1 MFWELRIEPMNTDS
15 RQSLHETLYSAL
27 LHFYPSEFQQ
37 EFAEEMREVFSQ
49 AIADASRGGSFSQGL
64 RFINELLALPV
75 AVLHVHMQLRNSR
88 KVSPN
93 TAKQDAPLELS
104 WRELLVALAV
114 FLLPAMMIL
123 ANPVMAPALESTQS
137 AGIPAVLLFLA
148 VMIAAG
154 MLRGVP
160 LLSLPYLG
168 IILVV
173 AGYLYLF
180 QWIASLVS
188 PALISNFSLGQW
200 DRSTYLLL
208 KVISNGMLWL
218 MLFCL
223 TLLVVALLALLNRFQ
238 PLFSRTRH
246 DWTILSYI
254 LYGESV
260 FALLFLFENHRFER
274 SFIIASLFC
283 LGVGLWFYLR
293 NAASWKRLLALL
305 GGLSLA
311 MWIAVLGVSISTAAG
326 GLPGDLLSLKLIRD
340 IFDIRALSSY
350 AGQLLLIWL
359 GMLIMLLLPTLLA
372 RRSGQVGQGGQGGEN
387 IHANFSI

>member
-1 MFWELRIEPMNTDS
+1 MKLEPHD
-15 RQSLHETLYSAL
+15 TLYAAL
-27 LHFYPSEFQQ
+27 LRFYPSEYRQ
-37 EFAEEMREVFSQ
+37 EFAEEMQEVFAQ
-49 AIADASRGGSFSQGL
+49 ASADASRNGSFSL
-64 RFINELLALPV
+64 VSLLINEVLDLPLSALR
-75 AVLHVHMQLRNSR
+75 VHMQIRSNR
-88 KVSPN
+88 PVSPVAN
-93 TAKQDAPLELS
+93 PDAPLELS

-123 ANPVMAPALESTQS
+123 ANPVLAETTQPARL
-137 AGIPAVLLFLA
+137 PAVLLFLGL
-148 VMIAAG
+148 MIAVG

-160 LLSLPYLG
+160 LWSLPYLG
-168 IILVV
+168 LILVV

-188 PALISNFSLGQW
+188 PALISNFTPGPW

-238 PLFSRTRH
+238 PLFSRTRQ
-246 DWTILSYI
+246 DWTMLSYI

-274 SFIIASLFC
+274 SFIIASLLC

-293 NAASWKRLLALL
+293 SPARWKRLLALL

-311 MWIAVLGVSISTAAG
+311 MWVAVFGASVSTAAG
-326 GLPGDLLSLKLIRD
+326 RSLGGLLTLTNATG
-340 IFDIRALSSY
+340 IFDLRALNSS
-350 AGQLLLIWL
+350 AGLLLLIWL
-359 GMLIMLLLPTLLA
+359 GMLIMLTLPGLLA
-372 RRSGQVGQGGQGGEN
+372 VRPGRFGRGSPGGGN
-387 IHANFSI
+387 YHANYSI

>member
-1 MFWELRIEPMNTDS
+1 MHD
-15 RQSLHETLYSAL
+15 TLYTAL
-27 LHFYPSEFQQ
+27 LRFYPAEYRQ
-37 EFAEEMREVFSQ
+37 EFAEEMQEVFAQ
-49 AIADASRGGSFSQGL
+49 ARADASRNGSFSL
-64 RFINELLALPV
+64 VSLLINEVLDLPLSALR
-75 AVLHVHMQLRNSR
+75 VHMQIRSNR
-88 KVSPN
+88 PVSS
-93 TAKQDAPLELS
+93 TANPDAPLELS

-123 ANPVMAPALESTQS
+123 ANPVLADTTQPARL
-137 AGIPAVLLFLA
+137 PAVLLFLG

-154 MLRGVP
+154 LLRGVP
-160 LLSLPYLG
+160 LWSLPYLG
-168 IILVV
+168 LILVV

-188 PALISNFSLGQW
+188 PALISNFTPGPW

-238 PLFSRTRH
+238 PLFSRTRQ
-246 DWTILSYI
+246 DWTMLSYI

-274 SFIIASLFC
+274 SFIIASLLC

-293 NAASWKRLLALL
+293 SPARWKRLLALL

-311 MWIAVLGVSISTAAG
+311 MWVAVFGASVSTAAG
-326 GLPGDLLSLKLIRD
+326 RSLGGLLTLTNV
-340 IFDIRALSSY
+340 RALNSSS
-350 AGQLLLIWL
+350 GLLLLIWL
-359 GMLIMLLLPTLLA
+359 GMLIMLLLPGLLA
-372 RRSGQVGQGGQGGEN
+372 GRPGRFGRGSPGGDN
-387 IHANFSI
+387 YHANYSI

>member
-1 MFWELRIEPMNTDS
+1 MKSKS
-15 RQSLHETLYSAL
+15 RLSIHDILFSAL
-27 LHFYPSEFQQ
+27 LYLYPSEYRQ
-37 EFAEEMREVFSQ
+37 EFAEEMREVFLQ
-49 AIADASRGGSFSQGL
+49 ATADASRKGSYSLGL
-64 RFINELLALPV
+64 LVFNELLALPV
-75 AVLHVHMQLRNSR
+75 SALRVHMQLRHTRTDANTIA
-88 KVSPN
+88 SP
-93 TAKQDAPLELS
+93 DAPLDLS

-123 ANPVMAPALESTQS
+123 ANPVMTPTLETSQS
-137 AGIPAVLLFLA
+137 AGISVVLLFLA
-148 VMIAAG
+148 VMLAAG

-160 LLSLPYLG
+160 LLSMPYLG

-188 PALISNFSLGQW
+188 PTLISNFSPGPW

-208 KVISNGMLWL
+208 EVISNGMLWL

-238 PLFSRTRH
+238 PLFSRTRQ
-246 DWTILSYI
+246 DWTMLSYI

-274 SFIIASLFC
+274 AFMVASLLC
-283 LGVGLWFYLR
+283 LGIGVWIYLR
-293 NAASWKRLLALL
+293 SAARWKRLLALL

-311 MWIAVLGVSISTAAG
+311 MWIAVFGATVSTAAG
-326 GLPGDLLSLKLIRD
+326 GSLGELLTLEHTLD
-340 IFDIRALSSY
+340 IFDMQTLNSS
-350 AGQLLLIWL
+350 AGLLLLIWL
-359 GMLIMLLLPTLLA
+359 GMLVMLLLPTLLA
-372 RRSGQVGQGGQGGEN
+372 GRPGRFGQGGRGGEKF
-387 IHANFSI
+387 HANYSI

>member
-1 MFWELRIEPMNTDS
+1 MKIETRLS
-15 RQSLHETLYSAL
+15 IHQSLFSAL
-27 LHFYPSEFQQ
+27 LRFYPAEYRQ
-37 EFAEEMREVFSQ
+37 EFSEEMQEVFAQ
-49 AIADASRGGSFSQGL
+49 ATADASRSGSFSL
-64 RFINELLALPV
+64 VSLLINEALDLPLAV
-75 AVLHVHMQLRNSR
+75 VRVHRQVRSNR
-88 KVSPN
+88 KDL
-93 TAKQDAPLELS
+93 TAATVPKTPPGLS

-123 ANPVMAPALESTQS
+123 ANTRTSQPGDIS
-137 AGIPAVLLFLA
+137 AGLLFLA

-154 MLRGVP
+154 LLRGVP
-160 LLSLPYLG
+160 LWSLPYLG
-168 IILVV
+168 LILVV

-188 PALISNFSLGQW
+188 PALISNFTPGPW

-208 KVISNGMLWL
+208 TIISNGMLWM

-238 PLFSRTRH
+238 PLFSRTRQ
-246 DWTILSYI
+246 DWTMLSYI

-274 SFIIASLFC
+274 SFIIASLLC

-293 NAASWKRLLALL
+293 SPARWKRLLALL

-311 MWIAVLGVSISTAAG
+311 MWIAVYGATASTAAG
-326 GLPGDLLSLKLIRD
+326 MLTLNNLRAFNSPTGL
-340 IFDIRALSSY
+340 
-350 AGQLLLIWL
+350 LLLIWL
-359 GMLIMLLLPTLLA
+359 GMLVMLLLPGLLA
-372 RRSGQVGQGGQGGEN
+372 GRAGRFGRGNPGGGN
-387 IHANFSI
+387 YHANYSI

>member
-1 MFWELRIEPMNTDS
+1 MRVEAMKIEPRLSIHNT
-15 RQSLHETLYSAL
+15 LFSAL
-27 LHFYPSEFQQ
+27 LRFYPSEYRQ
-37 EFAEEMREVFSQ
+37 EFAEEMQEVFAQ
-49 AIADASRGGSFSQGL
+49 AIADASRSGSFSL
-64 RFINELLALPV
+64 VSLLINELLDLPLS
-75 AVLHVHMQLRNSR
+75 VLRVHRQIRSTRTISN
-88 KVSPN
+88 PE
-93 TAKQDAPLELS
+93 APLGLS

-123 ANPVMAPALESTQS
+123 ANPVLAETTQP
-137 AGIPAVLLFLA
+137 AGISAVLLFLV

-160 LLSLPYLG
+160 LWSLPYLG
-168 IILVV
+168 LILVV

-188 PALISNFSLGQW
+188 PALISNFTPGQW

-238 PLFSRTRH
+238 PLFSRTRQ
-246 DWTILSYI
+246 DWTMLSYI

-260 FALLFLFENHRFER
+260 FALLFLFENHRFDR
-274 SFIIASLFC
+274 SFIIASLLC

-293 NAASWKRLLALL
+293 SPARWKRLLALL

-311 MWIAVLGVSISTAAG
+311 MWIAVFGTSVSTAAG
-326 GLPGDLLSLKLIRD
+326 MLTLDNARD
-340 IFDIRALSSY
+340 IFDIRALNSS
-350 AGQLLLIWL
+350 AGLLLLIWL

-372 RRSGQVGQGGQGGEN
+372 GRPGQFGRGSQGGEN
-387 IHANFSI
+387 YHANYSI

>member
-1 MFWELRIEPMNTDS
+1 MKNEPRLS
-15 RQSLHETLYSAL
+15 IHGTLYTAL
-27 LHFYPSEFQQ
+27 LHIYPSEYRK
-37 EFAEEMREVFSQ
+37 EFAEEMQEVFSQ
-49 AIADASRGGSFSQGL
+49 AIADASRSGSFSL
-64 RFINELLALPV
+64 VSLLINELLDLPLSALR
-75 AVLHVHMQLRNSR
+75 VHKQIRSTR
-88 KVSPN
+88 TVSTPAANPN
-93 TAKQDAPLELS
+93 APLELS

-123 ANPVMAPALESTQS
+123 ANPVMTETAQP
-137 AGIPAVLLFLA
+137 AGISAVLLFLA

-154 MLRGVP
+154 LLRGVP
-160 LLSLPYLG
+160 LWSVPYLG

-188 PALISNFSLGQW
+188 PALISNFSPGQW
-200 DRSTYLLL
+200 DHSTYLLL

-238 PLFSRTRH
+238 PLFSRTRQ
-246 DWTILSYI
+246 DWTMLSYI

-260 FALLFLFENHRFER
+260 FALLFLFENHHFDR
-274 SFIIASLFC
+274 SFIIASLLC

-293 NAASWKRLLALL
+293 SPARWKRLLALL

-311 MWIAVLGVSISTAAG
+311 MWIAVFGATVSTAAG
-326 GLPGDLLSLKLIRD
+326 RSLGELLNLNNARD
-340 IFDIRALSSY
+340 IFDIRALNSS
-350 AGQLLLIWL
+350 AGLLLLIWL

-372 RRSGQVGQGGQGGEN
+372 GRPGRFGGGSQGGDN
-387 IHANFSI
+387 YHANYSI

>member
-1 MFWELRIEPMNTDS
+1 MKTESHLNVQGLLFT
-15 RQSLHETLYSAL
+15 AL
-27 LHFYPSEFQQ
+27 LRLYPTGYRQ
-37 EFAEEMREVFSQ
+37 EFAEEMREVFLQ
-49 AIADASRGGSFSQGL
+49 AIADASKKGPFSSGHL
-64 RFINELLALPV
+64 LIKELLSLPV
-75 AVLHVHMQLRNSR
+75 SALRVHIQIRDR
-88 KVSPN
+88 KTLANPD
-93 TAKQDAPLELS
+93 KPFELT

-123 ANPVMAPALESTQS
+123 ANPVMTSTLETTHS
-137 AGIPAVLLFLA
+137 AGVSAVLLFLA

-154 MLRGVP
+154 LLRGVQ
-160 LLSLPYLG
+160 LWSMSYVG

-188 PALISNFSLGQW
+188 PALISNFSPGQW

-208 KVISNGMLWL
+208 KIISNGMLWL

-246 DWTILSYI
+246 DWTMLSYI

-260 FALLFLFENHRFER
+260 FALLFLFENHRFDR
-274 SFIIASLFC
+274 SFIIASLLC
-283 LGVGLWFYLR
+283 LGVGLWFHLR
-293 NAASWKRLLALL
+293 NAARWKRLLALL

-311 MWIAVLGVSISTAAG
+311 MWIAVFGVSISTVAG
-326 GLPGDLLSLKLIRD
+326 RLPGELLSLSLVRD
-340 IFDIRALSSY
+340 IFDIRMLSSY

-372 RRSGQVGQGGQGGEN
+372 RRPGRVGHGGQGGEN
-387 IHANFSI
+387 LHANYSI